1 MLCSQVV
8 LNIVTCQN
16 FLLKIQGKTSEKQI
30 QGKTQV
36 QYIRISIKFKHI
48 FAFINTSQTIFFSK
62 ENKIQFCYMYEF
74 KVRTFFKSVN
84 LVRMRRKTWI
94 LRPPIRNLCI
104 CIFLIT
110 SLIPKFYNS
119 FSHVDHVFS
128 LSLSH
133 FYFFFLGSN
142 LISRLD
148 FL

>member
-16 FLLKIQGKTSEKQI
+16 FLLKI

-110 SLIPKFYNS
+110 TLIPKFYNS

-128 LSLSH
+128 LSLS
-133 FYFFFLGSN
+133 FLFLFLGSN